1 MSIMSGVTCQVS
13 GVRCHMSVVT
23 CQLSHVRWHMSG
35 ERCQVSHAAFFGG
48 GDTSV
53 EFVGGPSVINGAYS
67 LVYYTFIS
75 LSIFTAIGT
84 NLFL

>member
-1 MSIMSGVTCQVS
+1 
-13 GVRCHMSVVT
+13 
-23 CQLSHVRWHMSG
+23 MSG